1 MTARQAYHLIS
12 LGVSV
17 LATVA
22 WHFPGSGLAVLPF
35 TDAFTPPLSLKNM
48 IYRTEPFWMVM
59 GLFCLLLIAKTA
71 VVRIL
76 KSKARGPV
84 RQRAD
89 KGAAIRAMVRI
100 GFLGVA
106 VAATLYWTGG
116 ALVHAATMTPVASSC
131 GNELDLLCASTIP
144 DFYGMWLP
152 HLFMSVGIFY
162 SAYLLGAAV
171 SRGWRLGFHKP
182 ELEP

>member
-17 LATVA
+17 LATVG
-22 WHFPGSGLAVLPF
+22 WHFPGSELASLPF

-59 GLFCLLLIAKTA
+59 GLFCLLLIAKMA

-76 KSKARGPV
+76 KDKARGPA

-89 KGAAIRAMVRI
+89 KEAAIRAIVRI
-100 GFLGVA
+100 GFLAVA
-106 VAATLYWTGG
+106 VAATLYWTSSM
-116 ALVHAATMTPVASSC
+116 VIEAATMTPVASSC
-131 GNELDLLCASTIP
+131 GDVVDLLCASTIP

-162 SAYLLGAAV
+162 SAYLVGAAV
-171 SRGWRLGFHKP
+171 SRGWRLGFYKP